1 MPQPKSSLEILAGH
15 LTSLPVLLLGGATV
29 LSLASGA
36 VIDAVV
42 ILAVVIANAAVGYV
56 TERRVERIMLSLQ
69 SAAIPQALVRRDG
82 DEMVV
87 PAAGLVPGDVL
98 ILKVGHDV
106 PADARVIDVAGPPVH
121 EAAVTGPT
129 MPARTAAAALGPA
142 N

>member
-1 MPQPKSSLEILAGH
+1 PLHDALPISKSSLEILAGH

-82 DEMVV
+82 EEMIV
-87 PAAGLVPGDVL
+87 PAAALVPGDVL
-98 ILKVGHDV
+98 VLKVGHDV
-106 PADARVIDVAGPPVH
+106 TADARVLDAAGL
-121 EAAVTGPT
+121 AVD
-129 MPARTAAAALGPA
+129 GPA
-142 N
+142 FTRQSL